1 MGGKVRLFRRLG
13 GHHRARAVGELHQQR
28 GIRRFQVQRNLH
40 RAGDLDRFN
49 GGDLAFTQGAFQGQG
64 AVEVVFCGGG
74 IEFLT
79 VVEGDAFAQIERQ
92 GFTVVTPRPVFGQ
105 AGDDLQVF
113 IHVHQPVAQG
123 GKDEAAI
130 VGARQMRVEH
140 VRVSAQ
146 ADPQHAFRMG
156 GQRRAKQHNTS
167 QYGQKRITHCHYH
180 EFLEGRDE

>member
-1 MGGKVRLFRRLG
+1 MQG
-13 GHHRARAVGELHQQR
+13 
-28 GIRRFQVQRNLH
+28 NLH
-40 RAGDLDRFN
+40 WAGDVNGFN

-64 AVEVVFCGGG
+64 AVEVIFRGGG

-79 VVEGDAFAQIERQ
+79 VVEGNAFAQIERQ
-92 GFTVVTPRPVFGQ
+92 GFTVLTPRPVFGKSR
-105 AGDDLQVF
+105 DNLQIF

-123 GKDEAAI
+123 GKHEAAI

-146 ADPQHAFRMG
+146 TNTQHAFRMG

-180 EFLEGRDE
+180 EFLEGREE